1 MSTVNIPLGA
11 EVECKDGVCGKSTH
25 IIFDPISRKA
35 SYFVVQSNE
44 FKRSDLDSDQRL
56 VPIDQVVDTTHDS
69 IRLNWTT
76 IELES
81 SDTFTEARF
90 LKGEQF
96 DLTATDPERYL
107 VLPHV
112 VPAETAYASL
122 EEELASQGT
131 LAIHRGE
138 TVEATDGSIGVV
150 DELLINPANNRVTHF
165 VVRRGRLWNRKEL
178 TLPISA
184 IDRVD
189 QNTVYLKLDTNAIDL
204 LPTLPITRLYQ
215 LPKHEIGT
223 VGMAI
228 AVFNGTST
236 ANEVLASLKLLK
248 HEHLEILGIAVLEN
262 SPEGN
267 VEVRATEVDSDT
279 IMSSVIGAT
288 LGAVLGSILGPITA
302 VLAAA
307 GGGAIGAMTSPAPAT
322 HLIEKLLEEQNYTV
336 APDHSALVV
345 LVEEQW
351 LSQSMKILQG
361 YTDRVYGQ
369 VVTSDTVGELLNESR
384 Q

>member
-1 MSTVNIPLGA
+1 MTAVNIPLGVN
-11 EVECKDGVCGKSTH
+11 VECKDGLCGRSTH
-25 IIFDPISRKA
+25 IIFDPISRRA
-35 SYFVVQSNE
+35 SYFVVENNK
-44 FKRSDLDSDQRL
+44 FKRSDFDSDQRL
-56 VPIDQVVDTTHDS
+56 VPIDRVVDTTSDS
-69 IRLNWTT
+69 IHLNCTA
-76 IELES
+76 IELENL
-81 SDTFTEARF
+81 DAFTEARF
-90 LKGEQF
+90 LKGEHF
-96 DLTATDPERYL
+96 ALTATDPNRYL

-112 VPAETAYASL
+112 APAETAHASL

-138 TVEATDGSIGVV
+138 TVEATDGSIGMV
-150 DELLINPANNRVTHF
+150 DELLINPANNRVTHI

-189 QNTVYLKLDTNAIDL
+189 QNTVYLKLDTNAIDI

-228 AVFNGTST
+228 AVFDGMST

-248 HEHLEILGIAVLEN
+248 HEQLEVLGIAVLEN
-262 SPEGN
+262 SPDGK
-267 VEVRATEVDSDT
+267 VEVKATEVDSDT
-279 IMSSVIGAT
+279 IMGSVIGAT
-288 LGAVLGSILGPITA
+288 LGAVLGSILGPVTA

-307 GGGAIGAMTSPAPAT
+307 GGGAIGAMTSPTPAT

-345 LVEEQW
+345 LVEDEW
-351 LSQSMKILQG
+351 LSQTMKILQG
-361 YTDRVYGQ
+361 YTDRIYGQ
-369 VVTSDTVGELLNESR
+369 VVTSETVGELLNESS
-384 Q
+384 